1 MLKRVLAGILLALGG
16 AGASA
21 EPWHDHAEAPDPTLD
36 LGDSQW
42 QIYRPTLCT
51 QEIYDL
57 GYLATGLRAAKP
69 GFGLRFRSGAALTI
83 EFRFDP
89 ITDREDFIGP
99 IYDRHIGATTV
110 SFAVNF

>member
-1 MLKRVLAGILLALGG
+1 MLLALSG
-16 AGASA
+16 AVASA
-21 EPWHDHAEAPDPTLD
+21 EPWHSDSETHDPTLD

-42 QIYRPTLCT
+42 QIYRPKLCA

-83 EFRFDP
+83 ELRFDP
-89 ITDREDFIGP
+89 ITDRQDFIGP
-99 IYDRHIGATTV
+99 IYDRHIGATTL